1 MPEPPAPSPFHQAS
15 NRKQCF
21 LNVRFRLLVGIGG
34 GAPALLSNDL
44 LEDLHLGD
52 VVVSCPG
59 VNHGTG
65 VVQYDFGKT
74 ITEGNFIKTRT
85 INRQPAQIMSAVAKL
100 NAEHLARGNSICTA
114 HDYYSTQTTII
125 INLERTVNSVTHDGY
140 SRGSRETREPVVHY
154 GLIGSANRVMRDG
167 ITRETLRQEH
177 GILCFD
183 MEAAGLVDNF
193 PCLVIRGIC
202 DYSDSHK
209 NKRWQ
214 PYAAA
219 AAAAYANELL
229 NIAPPVV

>member
-1 MPEPPAPSPFHQAS
+1 MLES
-15 NRKQCF
+15 NPRMTPKFQF
-21 LNVRFRLLVGIGG
+21 
-34 GAPALLSNDL
+34 
-44 LEDLHLGD
+44 
-52 VVVSCPG
+52 PG
-59 VNHGTG
+59 
-65 VVQYDFGKT
+65 
-74 ITEGNFIKTRT
+74 
-85 INRQPAQIMSAVAKL
+85 
-100 NAEHLARGNSICTA
+100 TA